1 MYITRKIR
9 WVWAE
14 IAYSTNNFG
23 KKHGSRNKFSLQVQL
38 GKGFHCTLY
47 CSRACRDF
55 TRTVPVVQKAA
66 QGPKTKYRTCAL
78 WVWLFNHSTKAE
90 SAGRLDRGQW
100 PRSTLPGCS
109 VHTAAM
115 QPCPSS
121 SPLSPGR
128 STQPRAPAA
137 APRRR
142 ALSRAGRAP
151 PPASPRAAAS
161 SSARPPCVPAHRT
174 RTVAA
179 RQGWREGRD
188 AGGVAQ
194 AAYRGGLLLR
204 ESARPR
210 EARHDE
216 SRRGAARLLVAGE
229 HPAASVPWAS
239 SRALAVA

>member
-1 MYITRKIR
+1 VYITRKIR

-66 QGPKTKYRTCAL
+66 LGPKTKYRTCAL
-78 WVWLFNHSTKAE
+78 WLFSHSTKAE

-179 RQGWREGRD
+179 RQGWRGGRD
-188 AGGVAQ
+188 AGGVPRRPLAPRVRP
-194 AAYRGGLLLR
+194 APRGSRGPSSCR
-204 ESARPR
+204 EIP
-210 EARHDE
+210 
-216 SRRGAARLLVAGE
+216 
-229 HPAASVPWAS
+229 P
-239 SRALAVA
+239 

>member
-1 MYITRKIR
+1 MGTARAERAHHTRRQNPPVFLAK
-9 WVWAE
+9 VVV
-14 IAYSTNNFG
+14 YY
-23 KKHGSRNKFSLQVQL
+23 FSVFFLD
-38 GKGFHCTLY
+38 FAT
-47 CSRACRDF
+47 F

-66 QGPKTKYRTCAL
+66 LGPKTKYRTCAL
-78 WVWLFNHSTKAE
+78 WLFSHSTKAE

-161 SSARPPCVPAHRT
+161 SSATPPCVPAHRT

-179 RQGWREGRD
+179 RQGWRGGRD
-188 AGGVAQ
+188 AGGVPRRPLAPRVRP
-194 AAYRGGLLLR
+194 APRG
-204 ESARPR
+204 ST
-210 EARHDE
+210 
-216 SRRGAARLLVAGE
+216 
-229 HPAASVPWAS
+229 
-239 SRALAVA
+239 